1 MEELAAAAAPPRHR
15 ERRRHRRKAS
25 STTDAAAAAY
35 GDVFGGP
42 PQFAAAFDGVPAD
55 YGEVFGGVAASCS
68 IPYLD
73 LPPAAVRDDGAG
85 AGAYGEIF
93 GRFDFGDFAEPY
105 EDLLA
110 EAVALAAEIASSS
123 ESSRSSVRKE
133 SGQLDAEPSILHQH
147 YPTVG
152 YDQHFDEDEFSPIS
166 SPPDSGKQFS
176 MSYNKA
182 TRGRPDD
189 IVKMTTCMVEP
200 SISYVVDSRNMSN
213 KSAMDH
219 VVVVE
224 SDTFANGEKGSMGLT
239 FPSSSSLKSAS
250 SDSVADQNLH
260 TPICHPISKN
270 DCEDEDYH
278 KRLSAHSASSE
289 EVPSPDYPFLRV
301 SNNSLHTQPI
311 KVQPPSMPPSKLLNK
326 KESKANGEKGST
338 GLTFPSS
345 SSVKS
350 ASSDP
355 VADQNLH
362 TPTCHPISKN
372 DCEDEDYHKRLST
385 HSASSEDVPSPDY
398 PFLRVPNNSLHTQPI
413 KVQPPSMPPSK
424 LFNKKESKSN
434 GDSEVSTNSAA
445 AAAAIKEAMEFA
457 EARLKAAKELMER
470 KGDSFKLRKK
480 PGHHRGTKSTELK
493 ESMAPEEVCVYDE
506 KLIMRRIVKEQ
517 KTYEETAL
525 VNKNGDISA
534 VNLTHCDHNEKRVLL
549 PRKPQHTVQSG
560 SKLEQL
566 GKWTSGAEF
575 YELISPDQKCKTNS
589 VTCEGDNIQTTNPSS
604 ELGQFE
610 KGKGETISG
619 DFVECGKSWDGGD
632 IAELRM
638 EHVNLR
644 EYAIGSTG
652 DGCKAPTAPE
662 ISFGNE
668 KPTCQE
674 STETHF
680 KECVGAQNYQEG
692 YGDDGRFEISCVNS
706 SKLHAPEI
714 PGASLE
720 SCKSGGHCNGNK
732 NPSDAS
738 AEETTPLGKS
748 NKENNNIKALEVP
761 CADEM
766 QSQILQE
773 YHEVRNE
780 SIDDNK
786 ASQVIVSKLEE
797 SVEYYETPNFQ
808 KSSSTAHV
816 ETEIVEKEKM
826 FSFSDELCP
835 QNENIEI
842 TKAPPESLIHEEN
855 KKFGTEEK
863 AYITLEGDVVQKSG
877 SLEREA
883 NITLE
888 SASANENEEAEVAN
902 AFVEG
907 INVMETHVSTC
918 GTSVEDSDQIQDS
931 ENRMDGMGDLVS
943 HGNEEAAK
951 DPWLDNSEKSQVEE
965 NFSHEEGQPSVEG
978 GINEGP
984 NDAYAGVNA
993 INDGNGND
1001 SETKVIIDDGS
1012 DCNMKMSTCSK
1023 ELNASFLESSA
1034 SMQHLSQI
1042 DESIS
1047 AQTSDESTP
1056 LENLGED
1063 CRERE
1068 FPEENST
1075 ALEQGQAIGS
1085 KMEGD
1090 GKDKQSKSNLKDQ
1103 KYFHLDS
1110 YIVPKFKENT
1120 TLNFVQKLR
1129 DETPDGQRIEG
1140 RENVKKTLRE
1150 TEKEVLHRLDEDKER
1165 YKMEREKEQAKERSK
1180 RELEEEKERE
1190 RERAKDRL
1198 AVQRATKEAHE
1209 RAFAEARAK
1218 AERIALERITL
1229 ARQRASAEA
1238 REKEEKATEE
1248 AATEKASREARLK
1261 AERAAVERATA
1272 EARER
1277 AIEKAKAAADAKER
1291 MERFRSSFK
1300 DSFKSTNQDNQ
1311 LDKQV
1316 QKTAS
1321 NNYERSTDS
1330 SNQVVEFESALR
1342 HKARSEREQR
1352 TAERAAKALA
1362 EKNMRD
1368 MLAQREQA
1376 ERHRLAEYLD
1386 PEVKRWSNGKE
1397 GNLRALLSTLQ
1408 YILGSDSGWQSVPLT
1423 DLITATA
1430 VKKAYRRATLCV
1442 HPDKLQQRGATIR
1455 QKYICEKVFD
1465 LLKEAWNKF
1474 NSEER

>member
-25 STTDAAAAAY
+25 STDAAAAY

-73 LPPAAVRDDGAG
+73 LPPAAARDDGAG

-133 SGQLDAEPSILHQH
+133 SGQLDADPSILHQH
-147 YPTVG
+147 YSTVG

-200 SISYVVDSRNMSN
+200 PISYVVDSRNMSN
-213 KSAMDH
+213 KSAMDQ
-219 VVVVE
+219 VVVVDC
-224 SDTFANGEKGSMGLT
+224 DTFANGEKGSMGLT

-278 KRLSAHSASSE
+278 KRLSTHSASSE

-311 KVQPPSMPPSKLLNK
+311 K
-326 KESKANGEKGST
+326 ESKA
-338 GLTFPSS
+338 
-345 SSVKS
+345 
-350 ASSDP
+350 
-355 VADQNLH
+355 
-362 TPTCHPISKN
+362 
-372 DCEDEDYHKRLST
+372 
-385 HSASSEDVPSPDY
+385 
-398 PFLRVPNNSLHTQPI
+398 
-413 KVQPPSMPPSK
+413 
-424 LFNKKESKSN
+424 N

-493 ESMAPEEVCVYDE
+493 ESMAPEEVRVYDE
-506 KLIMRRIVKEQ
+506 KLTMRRIVKEE

-525 VNKNGDISA
+525 VNKNGDSSA
-534 VNLTHCDHNEKRVLL
+534 VNLTHCDHNEKGVLQ
-549 PRKPQHTVQSG
+549 PRKPQHTAQSG

-589 VTCEGDNIQTTNPSS
+589 VTCEGDNVQTTNPSS
-604 ELGQFE
+604 KLGQFE
-610 KGKGETISG
+610 KGKGETTSG
-619 DFVECGKSWDGGD
+619 DFVGCGKSWDGGD

-644 EYAIGSTG
+644 EYAIGSTE

-662 ISFGNE
+662 ISFSNE
-668 KPTCQE
+668 KPTYQE

-680 KECVGAQNYQEG
+680 KECVGAQNYQER
-692 YGDDGRFEISCVNS
+692 YGDDGAFEISCVDS

-720 SCKSGGHCNGNK
+720 SCISGGHCNGNK
-732 NPSDAS
+732 SPSDAS
-738 AEETTPLGKS
+738 TKETTSLGES
-748 NKENNNIKALEVP
+748 NKENNNIEALEVP

-773 YHEVRNE
+773 YHEFRNE
-780 SIDDNK
+780 NIDEKK
-786 ASQVIVSKLEE
+786 ASQVKVSKLEE

-808 KSSSTAHV
+808 KSSSTAHG
-816 ETEIVEKEKM
+816 ETETVEKEKM
-826 FSFSDELCP
+826 FSFSDELRP
-835 QNENIEI
+835 QNKNIGI
-842 TKAPPESLIHEEN
+842 TEAPPESLIHKEI

-888 SASANENEEAEVAN
+888 SASANENEEAEEAN

-907 INVMETHVSTC
+907 INVMETHVSTY

-965 NFSHEEGQPSVEG
+965 IFSHEEGQLSVEG
-978 GINEGP
+978 GIDGGP

-1001 SETKVIIDDGS
+1001 SETKVIIDDGT
-1012 DCNMKMSTCSK
+1012 DFNTKMSTCSK

-1042 DESIS
+1042 DKSIA

-1090 GKDKQSKSNLKDQ
+1090 DKDKQSKLNVKDQ

-1110 YIVPKFKENT
+1110 YIVPKFTENT
-1120 TLNFVQKLR
+1120 TLNFVQKLI

-1150 TEKEVLHRLDEDKER
+1150 TEKEVLHRLDEDKEI
-1165 YKMEREKEQAKERSK
+1165 YKMEREKEQAKERSR

-1238 REKEEKATEE
+1238 REKEEKATAE

-1311 LDKQV
+1311 LDKQF

-1342 HKARSEREQR
+1342 HKARSEREHR

-1442 HPDKLQQRGATIR
+1442 HPDKLQQKGATIR

-1465 LLKEAWNKF
+1465 LLKQHVVRVHTGTFLLNTFKMLMTQA
-1474 NSEER
+1474 SGDLDLA

>member
-260 TPICHPISKN
+260 TPI
-270 DCEDEDYH
+270 
-278 KRLSAHSASSE
+278 
-289 EVPSPDYPFLRV
+289 
-301 SNNSLHTQPI
+301 
-311 KVQPPSMPPSKLLNK
+311 
-326 KESKANGEKGST
+326 
-338 GLTFPSS
+338 
-345 SSVKS
+345 
-350 ASSDP
+350 
-355 VADQNLH
+355 
-362 TPTCHPISKN
+362 CHPISKN

-1465 LLKEAWNKF
+1465 LLKVHYLFTSYAYF
-1474 NSEER
+1474 

>member
-1 MEELAAAAAPPRHR
+1 MEELAAAAAVPPPRHR

-25 STTDAAAAAY
+25 STDAAARAGY

-42 PQFAAAFDGVPAD
+42 PQFAAPFDGVPAD

-73 LPPAAVRDDGAG
+73 LPPAAVRDDGAR
-85 AGAYGEIF
+85 AGGYGEIF

-133 SGQLDAEPSILHQH
+133 SGLLDAEPSILHQH

-152 YDQHFDEDEFSPIS
+152 YDQHFDEEEFSPIS
-166 SPPDSGKQFS
+166 SPPDSGKQFN

-200 SISYVVDSRNMSN
+200 SISYVVDSCNLSN
-213 KSAMDH
+213 KSATDH
-219 VVVVE
+219 VVVVD
-224 SDTFANGEKGSMGLT
+224 SDTFANGEKGSMGQT
-239 FPSSSSLKSAS
+239 FPSSSSVKSAS
-250 SDSVADQNLH
+250 SDSMADQNLH
-260 TPICHPISKN
+260 TPTCHPISKN
-270 DCEDEDYH
+270 DCEDEDDH
-278 KRLSAHSASSE
+278 NRLSTHSASSE
-289 EVPSPDYPFLRV
+289 DVPSPDYPFLRV

-326 KESKANGEKGST
+326 KESKT
-338 GLTFPSS
+338 
-345 SSVKS
+345 
-350 ASSDP
+350 
-355 VADQNLH
+355 
-362 TPTCHPISKN
+362 
-372 DCEDEDYHKRLST
+372 
-385 HSASSEDVPSPDY
+385 
-398 PFLRVPNNSLHTQPI
+398 
-413 KVQPPSMPPSK
+413 
-424 LFNKKESKSN
+424 N

-470 KGDSFKLRKK
+470 KGDTFKLRKK
-480 PGHHRGTKSTELK
+480 PGHHRGTKLTELK
-493 ESMAPEEVCVYDE
+493 ESTTPEEVHVYDE
-506 KLIMRRIVKEQ
+506 KLTMRRLVKEE
-517 KTYEETAL
+517 KTYEEPAL
-525 VNKNGDISA
+525 VTKNGDSSA
-534 VNLTHCDHNEKRVLL
+534 VKLNHCDHNEKVVL
-549 PRKPQHTVQSG
+549 PTRKPQQTAQHG

-575 YELISPDQKCKTNS
+575 YELISLDQKCKTNS
-589 VTCEGDNIQTTNPSS
+589 VTCEGDNVQTANPSS
-604 ELGQFE
+604 KLGQFE
-610 KGKGETISG
+610 KGKGEATSG
-619 DFVECGKSWDGGD
+619 DLERSVKSWDGVD
-632 IAELRM
+632 ITELRM

-644 EYAIGSTG
+644 EYATGSME
-652 DGCKAPTAPE
+652 DGCKASRAPE
-662 ISFGNE
+662 VSFGKE
-668 KPTCQE
+668 KPTHQE
-674 STETHF
+674 STKTYF
-680 KECVGAQNYQEG
+680 KECVGTQNYQG
-692 YGDDGRFEISCVNS
+692 HDDDRRFEISCVNGIS
-706 SKLHAPEI
+706 SKLQAPEI
-714 PGASLE
+714 SSASLE
-720 SCKSGGHCNGNK
+720 SCISGGHCNGNK

-738 AEETTPLGKS
+738 TEETTPLGKS
-748 NKENNNIKALEVP
+748 KKENNNIEALEVP

-766 QSQILQE
+766 RSQIFQE
-773 YHEVRNE
+773 YHEVCNE
-780 SIDDNK
+780 NIDEIK
-786 ASQVIVSKLEE
+786 ASQAKVSKLEE
-797 SVEYYETPNFQ
+797 LVEHYETPNFQ
-808 KSSSTAHV
+808 TQLSAAHG
-816 ETEIVEKEKM
+816 ETETVEKEKM

-835 QNENIEI
+835 QNENEGI
-842 TKAPPESLIHEEN
+842 TKIPRESLIHEEN

-863 AYITLEGDVVQKSG
+863 AYITLEKDVVQKSG
-877 SLEREA
+877 SLGKEA
-883 NITLE
+883 NITSETME
-888 SASANENEEAEVAN
+888 STSANRNEEAEVLN
-902 AFVEG
+902 VFVEG
-907 INVMETHVSTC
+907 INLMTTHVRTC
-918 GTSVEDSDQIQDS
+918 GTSVEYPDQIQEPQGSLGPQHS
-931 ENRMDGMGDLVS
+931 ENRMDRIGDLVC
-943 HGNEEAAK
+943 HGNEEGK
-951 DPWLDNSEKSQVEE
+951 DPWSDNSDKSQVEE
-965 NFSHEEGQPSVEG
+965 ILSHDGKEGKTSVEG
-978 GINEGP
+978 GIDKGP
-984 NDAYAGVNA
+984 NDAYAEVNVR
-993 INDGNGND
+993 NDGNVNVHH
-1001 SETKVIIDDGS
+1001 SEIEVIIDDDS
-1012 DCNMKMSTCSK
+1012 DCNMKLNTCPK
-1023 ELNASFLESSA
+1023 ELNASFLEPCA
-1034 SMQHLSQI
+1034 SMQNLSQI

-1047 AQTSDESTP
+1047 VQTSDESTP

-1063 CRERE
+1063 CRKAERE
-1068 FPEENST
+1068 FSIENCT
-1075 ALEQGQAIGS
+1075 ALEVQGQGIGS

-1090 GKDKQSKSNLKDQ
+1090 AKYKLLKLKQKDQ
-1103 KYFHLDS
+1103 KSVNLDS
-1110 YIVPKFKENT
+1110 NIVPKFTENT
-1120 TLNFVQKLR
+1120 TLNYVQKLR
-1129 DETPDGQRIEG
+1129 DETPPDFQRIEG
-1140 RENVKKTLRE
+1140 RENVKRTERE
-1150 TEKEVLHRLDEDKER
+1150 TEKVLPRLDEDKER
-1165 YKMEREKEQAKERSK
+1165 YNMEREKEQAKERS
-1180 RELEEEKERE
+1180 RLELEEEKERE

-1198 AVQRATKEAHE
+1198 AVQRATKEAHD

-1238 REKEEKATEE
+1238 REKEEKASAE

-1291 MERFRSSFK
+1291 MERFKSSFK
-1300 DSFKSTNQDNQ
+1300 DSFKATNQENQ
-1311 LDKQV
+1311 LDKQF
-1316 QKTAS
+1316 QRTAS
-1321 NNYERSTDS
+1321 NNYARSTDS

-1376 ERHRLAEYLD
+1376 ERHRLAEFLD

-1465 LLKEAWNKF
+1465 LLKIGSFIAGA
-1474 NSEER
+1474 